1 MKRNFTKIASLL
13 LCFCL
18 IISGMIITT
27 SAETTAYYEKVT
39 AAPEDWSGEYL
50 IVYETG
56 KVAFNGALG
65 SLDATSNTIPV
76 TISDNKIAATDA
88 LKGSSFTI
96 AKSGSTY
103 TIKSASGYYVGNT
116 SNANALKA
124 HKTTT
129 YANTFALKSA
139 GNEID
144 IVSSNSYLRYNATS
158 GQTRFRYYKSSSYTN
173 QKAIQLYKYVEVT
186 TEEPGTGGEGGG
198 ETPDPEVPDEPEVP
212 EVQDPTPGTELT
224 IEAAAALGLSK
235 EHDNYTEGSYYVTGI
250 VVSVANTTYGNMT
263 IKDANDETKTLDV
276 FGTYSADGSTRYD
289 AMEIKPEAGDTVKLY
304 GIIGQYNGTAQM
316 KNAKLIEHVDI
327 NPPVEPEPDVPG
339 GDTPQEPTGNTAT
352 ITFDNTSKRTEF
364 STTKQVWVE
373 NGITV
378 TNNKSS
384 STSPV
389 ADYANP
395 VRFYKNSQLIVA
407 TSKKIAKIEFF
418 ADTTGYAND
427 LKSAIGNK
435 ATVNDKI
442 VTFIPDAPDTSFEF
456 TLSVGKVFLDSITIT
471 YEAPVA
477 EMGSTSATVGANL
490 GIQQSIT
497 LKTEDAAN
505 KTLKMD
511 FTIGDNTTTVDPV
524 ITDGNY
530 TFSFNNIPAHFMTEE
545 ITATLY
551 VQEGDDKVEQGTNKY
566 TIAEYGKAILES
578 ADYTTEV
585 KKFVANM
592 LTYGAAAQKKANHN
606 TDNLA
611 TAGLETLISQFGSNE
626 APSADDKMS
635 LSKTDSDVR
644 FYSANVKFSDVNNL
658 IIKLN
663 AEPGNLKLFV
673 NGVEKTLNG
682 KEYISE
688 DIKATDY
695 ATKFT
700 FELKDGDTVIQTLTY
715 GINSYAYSMYNKAS
729 TSTEMKNLASALY
742 AYGVSASNLK

>member
-1 MKRNFTKIASLL
+1 MKFKITKIVSLL
-13 LCFCL
+13 ICVCM
-18 IISGMIITT
+18 IISGMVI
-27 SAETTAYYEKVT
+27 SASAAETTKITFDFGDNGT
-39 AAPEDWSGEYL
+39 ASHYDGSQMSASKSYTVDGYTLALMSAANCY
-50 IVYETG
+50 TG
-56 KVAFNGALG
+56 AR
-65 SLDATSNTIPV
+65 DAKGNS
-76 TISDNKIAATDA
+76 A
-88 LKGSSFTI
+88 LKLGASSKAGSFTI
-96 AKSGSTY
+96 TVPDDVVSVIFNVAKYKANASKVKINGTTTTLTKASNNGEYDALSVDTSTNKTITFTTVSGGYRCMINSIIYVVETTTGGEGGEDPVDPPVEPDPEEPVVTPDPTPDTELTVEAAATLGASKEHDAY
-103 TIKSASGYYVGNT
+103 TEGKYYVTGIVASIDNADYGNMTIKDAADETKTLYVYG
-116 SNANALKA
+116 
-124 HKTTT
+124 
-129 YANTFALKSA
+129 
-139 GNEID
+139 
-144 IVSSNSYLRYNATS
+144 SYS
-158 GQTRFRYYKSSSYTN
+158 KDGQTAYKDMEVKHEAGDTVKIYGVIGQYN
-173 QKAIQLYKYVEVT
+173 GKAQMKNAWVDLINDVNPPVT
-186 TEEPGTGGEGGG
+186 PDPEEPGEGGG
-198 ETPDPEVPDEPEVP
+198 ETPDPE
-212 EVQDPTPGTELT
+212 
-224 IEAAAALGLSK
+224 
-235 EHDNYTEGSYYVTGI
+235 
-250 VVSVANTTYGNMT
+250 
-263 IKDANDETKTLDV
+263 
-276 FGTYSADGSTRYD
+276 
-289 AMEIKPEAGDTVKLY
+289 
-304 GIIGQYNGTAQM
+304 
-316 KNAKLIEHVDI
+316 
-327 NPPVEPEPDVPG
+327 
-339 GDTPQEPTGNTAT
+339 EPTGNTAT
-352 ITFDNTSKRTEF
+352 ITFDDANKRT
-364 STTKQVWVE
+364 TTNSERHIWE
-373 NGITV
+373 ESGITV
-378 TNNKSS
+378 TNIKTSS
-384 STSPV
+384 S
-389 ADYANP
+389 YALVENVNP
-395 VRFYKNSQLIVA
+395 VRFYKNSIILVEFSGGNITQIVFDANTNSYA
-407 TSKKIAKIEFF
+407 TAMKNSITAGG
-418 ADTTGYAND
+418 T
-427 LKSAIGNK
+427 
-435 ATVNDKI
+435 ATASSDK
-442 VTFIPDAPDTSFEF
+442 VTFIPTTASESFEF
-456 TLSVGKVFLDSITIT
+456 TLSGGQVRMDSITIT
-471 YEAPVA
+471 YETKAPVA
-477 EMGSTSATVGANL
+477 EMGDTSATVGANL

>member
-1 MKRNFTKIASLL
+1 MKNTFKKIASLL
-13 LCFCL
+13 LCVCMV
-18 IISGMIITT
+18 ISGMIITA
-27 SAETTAYYEKVT
+27 S
-39 AAPEDWSGEYL
+39 AAPTE
-50 IVYETG
+50 IVFEFGDDNNTG
-56 KVAFNGALG
+56 AHDDG
-65 SLDATSNTIPV
+65 DA
-76 TISDNKIAATDA
+76 ISAPT
-88 LKGSSFTI
+88 
-96 AKSGSTY
+96 
-103 TIKSASGYYVGNT
+103 
-116 SNANALKA
+116 
-124 HKTTT
+124 
-129 YANTFALKSA
+129 
-139 GNEID
+139 
-144 IVSSNSYLRYNATS
+144 
-158 GQTRFRYYKSSSYTN
+158 SYTN
-173 QKAIQLYKYVEVT
+173 GSYTLTLTSASKCYDGGHDLTGKSALKLGTSSAVGSFTFTVPDDVTSVIFMVAKYKTNTSKISINGGATTTLTKNSSDGEYDAITIDTTTTKTLNFTTVSGGVRCMIDSITYVIEDT
-186 TEEPGTGGEGGG
+186 SGGEGGEGG
-198 ETPDPEVPDEPEVP
+198 ETPDPTPDTTLSIADAV
-212 EVQDPTPGTELT
+212 
-224 IEAAAALGLSK
+224 ALGVSK
-235 EHDNYTEGSYYVTGI
+235 DDGVYTEGKYYVEGI
-250 VVSVANTTYGNMT
+250 ITEINNTTYGNMT
-263 IKDANDETKTLDV
+263 IKDANDETKTLYIY
-276 FGTYSADGSTRYD
+276 GTYSADGSTRYD
-289 AMEIKPEAGDTVKLY
+289 ALTLKHEAGDTVKVY
-304 GIIGQYNGTAQM
+304 GVIGKYNGTAQM
-316 KNAKLIEHVDI
+316 EDGWVTILNDV
-327 NPPVEPEPDVPG
+327 NPPVEPDPE
-339 GDTPQEPTGNTAT
+339 EPTGNTAT
-352 ITFDNTSKRTEF
+352 ITFDDKGKRTEF

-384 STSPV
+384 STSNV

-395 VRFYKNSQLIVA
+395 VRFYKSSQLIVA

-456 TLSVGKVFLDSITIT
+456 TLSAGKVFLDSITIT
-471 YEAPVA
+471 YETPVA
-477 EMGSTSATVGANL
+477 EMGDTSATVGANL

-606 TDNLA
+606 TGNLA

-626 APSADDKMS
+626 APTADDKMS

-688 DIKATDY
+688 DINATDY

-700 FELKDGDTVIQTLTY
+700 FELKDGDTVVQTLNY

>member
-1 MKRNFTKIASLL
+1 MKLKITKSFSLL
-13 LCFCL
+13 ICVCM
-18 IISGMIITT
+18 IISGMVISASAAPTEIVFEFGDDNNTGEHDDGSTISAPTSYTNGSYTLTLT
-27 SAETTAYYEKVT
+27 SASKCYGGGHDLTGKSALKLGTSGAVGSFTFTVPDDVVSVIFNVAKYKTKASKISINGATTTLTKNFDDGEYDAITIDTTTTKTLNFTTVSGGYRCMINSIIYIVDGTTGGGTTDPEEPDTPVEPEEPDTPTVTGDSYVKVT
-39 AAPEDWSGEYL
+39 EAPSDWSGTYL
-50 IVYETG
+50 IVYEGTT
-56 KVAFNGALG
+56 NGPRALNG
-65 SLDATSNTIPV
+65 GLTTIDANQNGVTV
-76 TISDNKIAATDA
+76 TITDNVIAATDELNSA
-88 LKGSSFTI
+88 TFTI
-96 AKSGSTY
+96 AKYGSGYS
-103 TIKSASGYYVGNT
+103 IKSASGKYIGSSSSSSNT
-116 SNANALKA
+116 LATSASISNA
-124 HKTTT
+124 T
-129 YANTFALKSA
+129 YYTHTITHEGTYIKLVANGRQLQYNSA
-139 GNEID
+139 TNTE
-144 IVSSNSYLRYNATS
+144 
-158 GQTRFRYYKSSSYTN
+158 RFRYYSGT
-173 QKAIQLYKYVEVT
+173 QKNLMLYKFA
-186 TEEPGTGGEGGG
+186 
-198 ETPDPEVPDEPEVP
+198 
-212 EVQDPTPGTELT
+212 
-224 IEAAAALGLSK
+224 EA
-235 EHDNYTEGSYYVTGI
+235 
-250 VVSVANTTYGNMT
+250 
-263 IKDANDETKTLDV
+263 KT
-276 FGTYSADGSTRYD
+276 
-289 AMEIKPEAGDTVKLY
+289 
-304 GIIGQYNGTAQM
+304 
-316 KNAKLIEHVDI
+316 
-327 NPPVEPEPDVPG
+327 
-339 GDTPQEPTGNTAT
+339 
-352 ITFDNTSKRTEF
+352 
-364 STTKQVWVE
+364 
-373 NGITV
+373 
-378 TNNKSS
+378 
-384 STSPV
+384 
-389 ADYANP
+389 
-395 VRFYKNSQLIVA
+395 
-407 TSKKIAKIEFF
+407 
-418 ADTTGYAND
+418 
-427 LKSAIGNK
+427 
-435 ATVNDKI
+435 
-442 VTFIPDAPDTSFEF
+442 
-456 TLSVGKVFLDSITIT
+456 
-471 YEAPVA
+471 PVA
-477 EMGSTSATVGANL
+477 EMGDTSATVGANL

-606 TDNLA
+606 TGNLA

-688 DIKATDY
+688 DINATDY

-700 FELKDGDTVIQTLTY
+700 FELKDGDTVVQTLTY

>member
-1 MKRNFTKIASLL
+1 MKTAFKKIASLL
-13 LCFCL
+13 ICLCL
-18 IISGMIITT
+18 IISGMVITASAAEKTATLSFANKAQRTSFSSTQQVWEQNGITFTNNKSSSTNAVADYANPVRLYANSQIIVELASGTIT
-27 SAETTAYYEKVT
+27 KIVFDANNSTYANNLKNSIGSAATASSDKVT
-39 AAPEDWSGEYL
+39 
-50 IVYETG
+50 VTG
-56 KVAFNGALG
+56 VNA
-65 SLDATSNTIPV
+65 
-76 TISDNKIAATDA
+76 
-88 LKGSSFTI
+88 SSFTV
-96 AKSGSTY
+96 AKLTAQVRLDSITVTY
-103 TIKSASGYYVGNT
+103 
-116 SNANALKA
+116 
-124 HKTTT
+124 
-129 YANTFALKSA
+129 
-139 GNEID
+139 
-144 IVSSNSYLRYNATS
+144 
-158 GQTRFRYYKSSSYTN
+158 
-173 QKAIQLYKYVEVT
+173 
-186 TEEPGTGGEGGG
+186 EEAESGGEGGG

-212 EVQDPTPGTELT
+212 EVQDPTPDTELT

-352 ITFDNTSKRTEF
+352 ITFDDKGKRTEY

-384 STSPV
+384 STSSV

-395 VRFYKNSQLIVA
+395 ARFYKNSQLIVA

-418 ADTTGYAND
+418 AETTGYAND

-456 TLSVGKVFLDSITIT
+456 TLSAGKVFLYSITIT
-471 YEAPVA
+471 YEAKAPVA
-477 EMGSTSATVGANL
+477 EMGGTSATVGANL

-511 FTIGDNTTTVDPV
+511 FTIGDNTTTVNPV

-551 VQEGDDKVEQGTNKY
+551 VQEGGDKVEQGTKKY
-566 TIAEYGKAILES
+566 TIAEYGKTILES
-578 ADYTTEV
+578 NAYTTEV
-585 KKFVANM
+585 KNFVADM
-592 LTYGAAAQKKANHN
+592 LRYGAAAQKKANHN
-606 TDNLA
+606 TNNLA
-611 TAGLETLISQFGSNE
+611 TAGLETLISQYGSTE
-626 APSADDKMS
+626 APSADNKMS

>member
-1 MKRNFTKIASLL
+1 MKTAFKKIASLL
-13 LCFCL
+13 ICLCL
-18 IISGMIITT
+18 IISGMVITASAAEKTATLSFANKAQRTSFSSTQQVWEQNGITFTNNKSSSTNAVADYANPVRLYANSQIIVELASGTITKIVFDANSPSYATT
-27 SAETTAYYEKVT
+27 LKNSIGTAAAVSSDKVT
-39 AAPEDWSGEYL
+39 
-50 IVYETG
+50 VTG
-56 KVAFNGALG
+56 VNA
-65 SLDATSNTIPV
+65 
-76 TISDNKIAATDA
+76 
-88 LKGSSFTI
+88 SSFTV
-96 AKSGSTY
+96 AKLTAQVRLDSIVVTY
-103 TIKSASGYYVGNT
+103 
-116 SNANALKA
+116 
-124 HKTTT
+124 
-129 YANTFALKSA
+129 
-139 GNEID
+139 
-144 IVSSNSYLRYNATS
+144 
-158 GQTRFRYYKSSSYTN
+158 
-173 QKAIQLYKYVEVT
+173 
-186 TEEPGTGGEGGG
+186 EEAESGG

-212 EVQDPTPGTELT
+212 EVQDPTPDTELT

-316 KNAKLIEHVDI
+316 KDAKLIEHVDI

-352 ITFDNTSKRTEF
+352 ITFDDKGKRTEY
-364 STTKQVWVE
+364 STTEQVWVE

-384 STSPV
+384 STSSV

-395 VRFYKNSQLIVA
+395 VRFYKNSRLIVA

-418 ADTTGYAND
+418 ANTTGYAND

-456 TLSVGKVFLDSITIT
+456 TLSAGKVFLDSITIT

-477 EMGSTSATVGANL
+477 EMGGTSATVGANL
-490 GIQQSIT
+490 GIAQSIT

-505 KTLKMD
+505 KTFKMD
-511 FTIGDNTTTVDPV
+511 FTIADNTTTVEPV
-524 ITDGNY
+524 INDGNY
-530 TFSFNNIPAHFMTEE
+530 TFSFSNIPAHFMTEE

-551 VQEGDDKVEQGTNKY
+551 VQEGGDKVEQGTKKY
-566 TIAEYGKAILES
+566 TIAECGKAIIEGD
-578 ADYTTEV
+578 AYTTEV
-585 KKFVANM
+585 KNFVADM
-592 LTYGAAAQKKANHN
+592 LRYGAAAQKKANHN
-606 TDNLA
+606 TDKLA
-611 TAGLETLISQFGSNE
+611 TAGLESLIENYGSIASPTE
-626 APSADDKMS
+626 EDEMS
-635 LSKTDSDVR
+635 LTKTNSDVR
-644 FYSANVKFSDVNNL
+644 FYSANIRFGDTNSL

-663 AEPGNLKLFV
+663 DFNENTSVVVRKGDEIIATYSNTKQCVIEGL
-673 NGVEKTLNG
+673 
-682 KEYISE
+682 
-688 DIKATDY
+688 KATDY
-695 ATKFT
+695 ATKFI
-700 FELKDGDTVIQTLTY
+700 FELKDGDAVIQTLTY